1 MVNLTL
7 AVGGLWGTIINW
19 FSSFIGNYGLTI
31 IVFTVILKLILSP
44 LEIYQKITSKKQMEK
59 QAAIQPQLNKLQKQ
73 YANNKE
79 MLNQKTM
86 ELYKKENVNVMGN
99 CIGMLIN
106 LVITLVVFITL
117 FSSLNVISQ
126 DKIKTEYQTL
136 QTEYVTV
143 FKNSLETSTG
153 IPFIIGVE
161 GAEDETIEEYVARLG
176 GDTVLE
182 NELLTA
188 QTEARAAVSTKYGEI
203 KEGFLWIKNIYRPD
217 TWSSVFPG
225 ADEFL
230 TISNTSFKDISS
242 TEPYED
248 IFGAKYETEA
258 TAKEA
263 FKTSYNEVTTDIQ
276 KDYAGWNGWLILVIL
291 SAGVTVLSQIIATG
305 STKTKKQY
313 DKKGNEIKVQNPA
326 NNKLMLILLP
336 VLMLVFTLQY
346 NSAFSLYIVV
356 NSVMSALIGLG
367 TNLVMNKLEKRKLEK
382 SEEKIVKNAKGV

>member
-31 IVFTVILKLILSP
+31 IVFTVILKLVLSP

-99 CIGMLIN
+99 CFGMLIN

-153 IPFIIGVE
+153 TPFIIGAVGE
-161 GAEDETIEEYVARLG
+161 KDETIEEYVARLG

-188 QTEARAAVSTKYGEI
+188 QTEARAAVSTKYGKI

-230 TISNTSFKDISS
+230 TISNTSFKDVSS

-263 FKTSYNEVTTDIQ
+263 FKTTFNEVTTDIQ

>member
-31 IVFTVILKLILSP
+31 IVFTVILKLVLSP

-153 IPFIIGVE
+153 TPFIIGAVGE
-161 GAEDETIEEYVARLG
+161 KDETIEEYVARLG

-188 QTEARAAVSTKYGEI
+188 QTEARAAVSTKYGKI

-230 TISNTSFKDISS
+230 TISNTSFKDVSS

-263 FKTSYNEVTTDIQ
+263 FKTTFNEVTTDIQ